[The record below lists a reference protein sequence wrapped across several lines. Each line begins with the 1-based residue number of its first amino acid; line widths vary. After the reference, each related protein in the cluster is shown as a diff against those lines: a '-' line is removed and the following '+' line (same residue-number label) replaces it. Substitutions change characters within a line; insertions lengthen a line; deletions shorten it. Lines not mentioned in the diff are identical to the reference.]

1 MPKSPK
7 NPVADTSAG
16 KAIRCAI
23 RKTDTT
29 HERPIVGKPIIV
41 EPVDEKARERTKR
54 SQRRAADLKEW
65 RGVHEVRSVLT
76 TARDLEPWYRITR
89 QHLSNKGSRRPGL
102 SSHHP
107 TERKN

>member
-41 EPVDEKARERTKR
+41 EQVEEKAQRADEKKSKA
-54 SQRRAADLKEW
+54 S
-65 RGVHEVRSVLT
+65 G
-76 TARDLEPWYRITR
+76 
-89 QHLSNKGSRRPGL
+89 
-102 SSHHP
+102 
-107 TERKN
+107 